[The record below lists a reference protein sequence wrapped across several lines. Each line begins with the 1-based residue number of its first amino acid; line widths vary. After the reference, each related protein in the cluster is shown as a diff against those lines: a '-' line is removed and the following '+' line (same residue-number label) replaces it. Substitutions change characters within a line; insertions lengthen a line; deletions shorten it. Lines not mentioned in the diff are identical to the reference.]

1 MLRWRLLLTHCCP
14 SRRQPVS
21 RGALLIRAI
30 GRQRTPRSLVSHSGV
45 AQSMPCGDKLKLV
58 RLWMPIPLSVRH
70 SREDSDSSSA
80 HRPVSRL
87 GFPSCVSVR
96 AGLLPFVAEEAYGDA
111 DLAVMLEDPRV
122 PLGKALNRKIP
133 RIRRDVLSDDA
144 PVVGQYG
151 FVGSGGKASAKFF
164 LESTPGAILRLGPV
178 DMHVM
183 YRTASGNPLATQ
195 PANRRTARNLLP
207 RDSRRDKD
215 DLGSRWLMPL
225 VSQHFSKEA
234 HLIFIRKLA

>member
-1 MLRWRLLLTHCCP
+1 MVESPRITTVKHVALATADKGLHALSCRTQEWRKVCRVGINSNSSGFGCQSLSAFVIAGKTPIHPLRTVQSVASAFL
-14 SRRQPVS
+14 PVY
-21 RGALLIRAI
+21 RCE
-30 GRQRTPRSLVSHSGV
+30 Q
-45 AQSMPCGDKLKLV
+45 
-58 RLWMPIPLSVRH
+58 
-70 SREDSDSSSA
+70 
-80 HRPVSRL
+80 
-87 GFPSCVSVR
+87 
-96 AGLLPFVAEEAYGDA
+96 GLLPFVAEEAYGDA

-122 PLGKALNRKIP
+122 PLGKALNRKTP
-133 RIRRDVLSDDA
+133 RMRRDVLSDDA

-215 DLGSRWLMPL
+215 DLDSRWLMPL
-225 VSQHFSKEA
+225 LSQHFSKA
-234 HLIFIRKLA
+234 HLMFIRKLA